1 MKICVHNCGLPEAE
15 CKCLLGSS
23 DANIEALQQSLGAK
37 AELDDETKEAL
48 SKITEQSV
56 DPTLPTGFSQIQEQL
71 GIDPQL
77 RPGDLSVTFGVPPSL
92 RETFSENVRGLC
104 ERLLVDSKFSSALAR
119 YNPQAHPVGLVLL
132 KEDGRQMSP
141 EEMEAWIADLRKL
154 PPATLPGGNISS
166 ADLARYLA
174 VRGND
179 YEAFEQ
185 QLQDNQSDI
194 DLVNFSELERRMSEE
209 QLRMWQLPTPELI
222 RELESQG
229 VDCDL
234 LRMYPHE
241 VKPLDLTRISSQ
253 CRNNDIAE
261 LYPKTFTIKNLG
273 GNYQRLRPRYVYKGR
288 TKRGP
293 RRFRLQIV
301 TRKEKA
307 CTI

>member
-1 MKICVHNCGLPEAE
+1 MKICVHNCGLPADE

-23 DANIEALQQSLGAK
+23 DGNIEALQRSLGTK
-37 AELDDETKEAL
+37 AEVT
-48 SKITEQSV
+48 T
-56 DPTLPTGFSQIQEQL
+56 SQEVGAI
-71 GIDPQL
+71 IDF
-77 RPGDLSVTFGVPPSL
+77 T
-92 RETFSENVRGLC
+92 
-104 ERLLVDSKFSSALAR
+104 
-119 YNPQAHPVGLVLL
+119 
-132 KEDGRQMSP
+132 
-141 EEMEAWIADLRKL
+141 
-154 PPATLPGGNISS
+154 
-166 ADLARYLA
+166 
-174 VRGND
+174 
-179 YEAFEQ
+179 
-185 QLQDNQSDI
+185 
-194 DLVNFSELERRMSEE
+194 ELERKMSEE
-209 QLRMWQLPTPELI
+209 QLRMWQMPTPELI

>member
-1 MKICVHNCGLPEAE
+1 MKICVHNCGLPADE
-15 CKCLLGSS
+15 CKCLLGS
-23 DANIEALQQSLGAK
+23 
-37 AELDDETKEAL
+37 
-48 SKITEQSV
+48 
-56 DPTLPTGFSQIQEQL
+56 
-71 GIDPQL
+71 
-77 RPGDLSVTFGVPPSL
+77 
-92 RETFSENVRGLC
+92 SENVRGLC

-166 ADLARYLA
+166 ADLARYLE

-194 DLVNFSELERRMSEE
+194 ELVNFSELERRMSEE